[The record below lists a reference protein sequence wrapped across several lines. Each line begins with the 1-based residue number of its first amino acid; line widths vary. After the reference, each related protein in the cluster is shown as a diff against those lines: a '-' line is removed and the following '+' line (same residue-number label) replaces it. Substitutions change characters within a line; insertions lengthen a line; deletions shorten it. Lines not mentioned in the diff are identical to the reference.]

1 MVKDKIKAV
10 CEFAVAILLMLVL
23 SLLLMLGVILIIG
36 METTF
41 NAYNF
46 YKNDFWFAVII
57 YFCLASVVEM
67 IIHEYGHYY
76 FQRKFG
82 VMITIFRIGVFNL
95 FSKKLKTG
103 TRFIIGIPAFAA
115 ESRALGELDD
125 REKEK
130 NNPQSFYYIHRH
142 PKERLI
148 ISLAGIGL
156 TLAVCAFILFSYFI
170 QAEFF
175 EAPVPVYLY
184 IMIYMTVATQVTN
197 LIPCKFGK
205 FSTDSWIAIESIR
218 DWIKFKK
225 SSV

>member
-1 MVKDKIKAV
+1 MVKDRIKTV
-10 CEFAVAILLMLVL
+10 CDLVLAILLMLTL
-23 SLLLMLGVILIIG
+23 STCLMLGVVFIIG
-36 METTF
+36 AETVVG
-41 NAYNF
+41 AYQF
-46 YKNDFWFAVII
+46 HKKDFWHAVII
-57 YFCLASVVEM
+57 YFCFASVIEM
-67 IIHEYGHYY
+67 IVHEYGHYY

-82 VMITIFRIGVFNL
+82 VMVTIFRIGIFNL
-95 FSKKLKTG
+95 FSRKLKTG
-103 TRFIIGIPAFAA
+103 ARFIIGIPAFAA
-115 ESRALGELDD
+115 ESRALGELED

-142 PKERLI
+142 PRERLI

-156 TLAVCAFILFSYFI
+156 TLTVCALILLSYYV
-170 QAEFF
+170 QAAFF
-175 EAPVPVYLY
+175 ETPVQIYLY
-184 IMIYMTVATQVTN
+184 ILIYMAVATQITN

>member
-10 CEFAVAILLMLVL
+10 LEVVMAVLFMSAL
-23 SLLLMLGVILIIG
+23 SLLLFLVVLLMLGPKTVL
-36 METTF
+36 
-41 NAYNF
+41 NAYEVYN
-46 YKNDFWFAVII
+46 NDFWFAITI
-57 YFCLASVVEM
+57 YFCFASIVEM
-67 IIHEYGHYY
+67 IVHEYGHYW
-76 FQRKFG
+76 FQKKFG
-82 VMITIFRIGVFNL
+82 IAVTIFRIGIFCL
-95 FSKKLKTG
+95 FKRKLKNG
-103 TRFIIGIPAFAA
+103 TNFIIGIPTLAA
-115 ESRALGELDD
+115 ESRALGELED

-156 TLAVCAFILFSYFI
+156 TLTVCAFILLSYYV
-170 QAEFF
+170 QAAFF
-175 EAPVPVYLY
+175 ETPVQVYLY
-184 IMIYMTVATQVTN
+184 ILIYMAVATQITN

-205 FSTDSWIAIESIR
+205 FGTDSWIAIESIR